1 MAYTEFKYGV
11 PYNNIRLGADVAQW
25 TQEGQSYLDYSG
37 WESKGSVSMAQL
49 QALAGSVI
57 KIDPASG
64 SGNYSGYPFTGKK
77 WGIGRAGDAEE
88 NEGIFIGQA
97 GGSSNWVDTRVYN
110 IASNPTNVRLSYLSG
125 LTYTA
130 IQELEDRYIISG
142 QGQREDFMI
151 LDQDFTDQYWGT
163 AQPAELFT
171 NEPLFSAA
179 IRDDSANRFVYCI
192 RTGVNGDKFSDLTTE
207 NWIRAS
213 NPTDTNDVQQM
224 CAIREELGSGYNT
237 TLPAFV
243 TAGRRT
249 GNNQN
254 VKVSLFLYNRG
265 SNGLTPTLT
274 LGAQANV
281 NYGATNA
288 VACGLGYIADNRV
301 MLLMG
306 KGNSSTKVAG
316 LSYGSGWASGTVTTL
331 GGGTTY
337 GALRGN
343 ILTLRDEYNPSN
355 QDGEAFAIWA
365 GNKSTYN
372 SNVYAQRIRQSSTTL
387 TTSTQR
393 TLITDTNDIKCANG
407 CVVAMDNSNVWVAI
421 IRSNVA
427 GDGILSMHKYSYGG
441 DSWTAVGIEQE
452 INYNDTSLNNIISVA
467 PMARSYEN
475 QNSFVGETFTP
486 GQSNNFDRVVWVK
499 VILASNVNTDMV
511 SEYHYEFNLDTDTF
525 GGNYQSDIS
534 QGRNSWVQKNEFD
547 TNGRKWCRGS
557 YPLAGGYDW
566 LMTVGSYYTTVGGT
580 VKAVNAYVNGLDKVY
595 DWNVITEDKTPTYTN
610 PTGPSGSEYIT
621 STNVGAQGGPN
632 SPSGG
637 YTYGRWNVGPSIG
650 ELNQNSF
657 ISSSAYAT
665 IEYYKKGE
673 GFFYGSIG
681 NGTQMIGLNTN
692 DIDGNRWADFF
703 TALKSQVDSG
713 NNVNMR
719 VENDSS
725 QIGTFVISSTVGGS
739 GSPTFKGED
748 ELYKTSAGHLV
759 IRWTGDGNGHG
770 GDSYSLWEASSV
782 NQLKIGF
789 QYTI

>member
-49 QALAGSVI
+49 QALASSVI

-64 SGNYSGYPFTGKK
+64 SANYPGYPFTGKK
-77 WGIGRAGDAEE
+77 WGIGRAGDSDQS
-88 NEGIFIGQA
+88 EGIFIGQA

-151 LDQDFTDQYWGT
+151 LDQDFTDQYWST
-163 AQPAELFT
+163 TQPTELFT

-179 IRDDSANRFVYCI
+179 IRDDPGNRFVYCI
-192 RTGVNGDKFSDLTTE
+192 RTGVNGDKFSDLTEE
-207 NWIRAS
+207 NWIRTS
-213 NPTDTNDVQQM
+213 NPTDTNDVSHM
-224 CAIREELGSGYNT
+224 SAIREELGSGYNT

-249 GNNQN
+249 SNSAN
-254 VKVSLFLYNRG
+254 VRVSLFLYNRG

-281 NYGATNA
+281 NYGSTNT
-288 VACGLGYIADNRV
+288 VACGLGYIADNKI
-301 MLLMG
+301 MLLLG
-306 KGNSSTKVAG
+306 KGANTTKVAG
-316 LSYGSGWASGTVTTL
+316 LSYGTGWASGTVTTL

-343 ILTLRDEYNPSN
+343 ILTLRNEYNPSN
-355 QDGEAFAIWA
+355 QDGEAIAIWA
-365 GNKSTYN
+365 GNRSTYN
-372 SNVYAQRIRQSSTTL
+372 SNVYAQRIRQSGTTL
-387 TTSTQR
+387 TTSAQR

-407 CVVAMDNSNVWVAI
+407 CIVAMDSSNVWVAI

-452 INYNDTSLNNIISVA
+452 LNYNDTSLNNIISVA

-475 QNSFVGETFTP
+475 QNSFSGETFIP
-486 GQSNNFDRVVWVK
+486 GQSNNFDRVVWLK
-499 VILASNVNTDMV
+499 VILASNVNTDIV

-525 GGNYQSDIS
+525 GPNYQSDIS

-566 LMTVGSYYTTVGGT
+566 LMTLGSYYTTVGGT

-595 DWNVITEDKTPTYTN
+595 DWNVITEDKLPTYTN
-610 PTGPSGSEYIT
+610 PTGPSGSEYVT
-621 STNVGAQGGPN
+621 STNVGAQGGPSSN
-632 SPSGG
+632 VGG
-637 YTYGRWNVGPSIG
+637 YAYGRWYVGPSIG

-681 NGTQMIGLNTN
+681 DGTQMIGLNTN
-692 DIDGNRWADFF
+692 DIDGGRWADYFSS
-703 TALKSQVDSG
+703 LKSHIDNG
-713 NNVNMR
+713 NSVNMR
-719 VENDSS
+719 VENASS
-725 QIGTFVISSTVGGS
+725 QVGTFVINSTVGGT
-739 GSPTFKGED
+739 PTFKGED

-759 IRWTGDGNGHG
+759 IRWTGDGNGHTG
-770 GDSYSLWEASSV
+770 ASYSLWEASSV

-789 QYTI
+789 QYII